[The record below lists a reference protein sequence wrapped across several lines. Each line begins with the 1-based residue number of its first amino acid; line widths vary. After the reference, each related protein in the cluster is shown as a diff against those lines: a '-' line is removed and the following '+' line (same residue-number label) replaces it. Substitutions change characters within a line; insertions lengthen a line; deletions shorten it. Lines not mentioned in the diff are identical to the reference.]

1 MKICTRCK
9 MRYPNEATYCFV
21 EGGELAEL
29 PDPRIGTLVAGRYV
43 VDEVLGEGGMATV
56 YGGRHK
62 LSDKPVAIKI
72 MNPMLATDVVVRE
85 RFRRE
90 AKNSQKLAHPN
101 IIEIHDQGDTED
113 GTAYIVMER
122 LRGEPLSDVIARGP
136 IEVERAMALMAQMSR
151 GIARAHDLGVVHR
164 DIKPENIFIC
174 RRDDHGGEVAKILD
188 FGIAKSRHD
197 ARLTNQGE
205 LFGTP
210 QYMAPERI
218 TGTDPGPASDLYS
231 LGVVFYEMLTGE
243 LPFHAPD
250 IATFFVMHMTEPPR
264 PIRTKNPR
272 VPKELDALVLSLL
285 AKNQEDRPVDAH
297 AVLRELTAVMD
308 AHQVVEASP
317 PTISEPPPAYD
328 DPPTITMTGIDV
340 WGKRTR
346 VFDQMLAVAY
356 GSRTRAPK
364 ELVAVLDSVEK
375 VVDELSEA
383 RRQGM
388 EQQAKLEMLDQ
399 RGREGRQSRG
409 HAVDALGVD
418 LSRAKE
424 EVRAASAQLTAA
436 EETTKG
442 LVERMKEAQ
451 AEIIRWEGRSALSE
465 PYTDLA
471 DAYRAA
477 AAVVDEW
484 LELKKVEREA
494 RSKLE
499 RAEQGVSDLDFQIR
513 ELRTAL
519 TMHEQQMEQERA
531 DCERQLS
538 EIGKQ
543 TTNLEE
549 QLIELTSRFTRPLRS
564 LPSLAAHFKELET
577 SPASLAA
584 PASA

>member
-1 MKICTRCK
+1 MKICSRCK

-21 EGGELAEL
+21 EGGELTEL

-62 LSDKPVAIKI
+62 LTDRPVAIKI

-90 AKNSQKLAHPN
+90 AKNAQKLSHPN

-122 LRGEPLSDVIARGP
+122 LRGESLADVIGQGP
-136 IEVERAMALMAQMSR
+136 IDVDRALNLMAQISR

-164 DIKPENIFIC
+164 DIKPENIFVC
-174 RRDDHGGEVAKILD
+174 RKEDGGEIAKILD

-231 LGVVFYEMLTGE
+231 LGVVFYEMLTGD

-250 IATFFVMHMTEPPR
+250 IATFFVMHMTEPPKSMR
-264 PIRTKNPR
+264 AKSPR
-272 VPKELDALVLSLL
+272 IPKELDALVLSML
-285 AKNQEDRPVDAH
+285 AKRPEERPVDGH
-297 AVLRELTAVMD
+297 AILRELGIIMEARE
-308 AHQVVEASP
+308 VVEASP
-317 PTISEPPPAYD
+317 QTISEPPPPSDEPA
-328 DPPTITMTGIDV
+328 TIATSGVEV

-346 VFDQMLAVAY
+346 VFQEMLSAAF
-356 GSRTRAPK
+356 GSRSRAPA
-364 ELVAVLDSVEK
+364 ELSGVLEDVEK
-375 VVDELSEA
+375 IVDRLSEA
-383 RRQGM
+383 RRRGL
-388 EQQAKLEMLDQ
+388 EQQAKLETLEH
-399 RGREGRQSRG
+399 RGREGRQTRG
-409 HAVDALGVD
+409 HAVDALGLD

-424 EVRAASAQLTAA
+424 DVRSALGQLTTSEDASKA
-436 EETTKG
+436 I
-442 LVERMKEAQ
+442 VERLKVAQ
-451 AEIIRWEGRSALSE
+451 AEIMRWEGRSALTE

-471 DAYRAA
+471 DAYRGAA
-477 AAVVDEW
+477 SIVDEW
-484 LELKKVEREA
+484 LGAKAAERAA
-494 RSKLE
+494 RSRLE
-499 RAEQGVSDLDFQIR
+499 RAEQVVSDVDFQIR

-519 TMHEQQMEQERA
+519 AAHEGQLEQEREEA
-531 DCERQLS
+531 EHLLS
-538 EIGKQ
+538 DIGKE

-549 QLIELTSRFTRPLRS
+549 QLLELTSRFTRPLRAN
-564 LPSLAAHFKELET
+564 PNLATYFKELE
-577 SPASLAA
+577 AA